1 MKLQQQERNRSHEW
15 IDQRSLALDQAIAA
29 KLRTHPELLQRA
41 KDTLQ
46 NWIRQRQPR
55 APQIMLEWQE
65 ILTTWSFEKILDLL
79 TSSEQEPTR
88 LRQSSPFCGILTQQE
103 RMEIFREYESLR
115 T

>member
-1 MKLQQQERNRSHEW
+1 
-15 IDQRSLALDQAIAA
+15 
-29 KLRTHPELLQRA
+29 
-41 KDTLQ
+41 
-46 NWIRQRQPR
+46 
-55 APQIMLEWQE
+55 PQIMLEWQE